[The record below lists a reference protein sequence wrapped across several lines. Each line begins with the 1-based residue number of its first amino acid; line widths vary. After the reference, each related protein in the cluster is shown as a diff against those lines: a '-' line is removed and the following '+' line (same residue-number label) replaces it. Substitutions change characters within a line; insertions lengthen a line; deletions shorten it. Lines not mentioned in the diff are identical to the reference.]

1 MSAGTELPTA
11 YRLGRLAQVPVGE
24 GRAFAVDGEQ
34 VAVFHLRDG
43 SLRAVTAVCPHRGG
57 PIADGQIDDRVVIC
71 PLHANTFDLTTGQCL
86 TGPLA
91 LRSYPVALDD
101 GEIVLTVPEPT
112 VANPSEP
119 KDET

>member
-1 MSAGTELPTA
+1 MSAGTQLPTA
-11 YRLGRLAQVPVGE
+11 YRLGPLAQVPVGE

-43 SLRAVTAVCPHRGG
+43 SLRAVSAVCPHRGG

-71 PLHANTFDLTTGQCL
+71 PLHANTFDLSTGESL

-91 LRSYPVALDD
+91 LASYPVALDD
-101 GEIVLTVPEPT
+101 GEIVLTVPGPT
-112 VANPSEP
+112 VACPSDP
-119 KDET
+119 KDDR